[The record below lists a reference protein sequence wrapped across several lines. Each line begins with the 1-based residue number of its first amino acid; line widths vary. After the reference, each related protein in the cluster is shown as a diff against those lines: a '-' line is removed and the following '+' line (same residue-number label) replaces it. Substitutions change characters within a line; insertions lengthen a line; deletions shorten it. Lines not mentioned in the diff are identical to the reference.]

1 MEPVQENQT
10 TSPLNPPVL
19 SGAGLRHHGNAGA
32 RMSGDSRKHGVLTF
46 LVSPARRP
54 FSSTEQACT
63 GVAVFVD
70 WYNHQRRHSG
80 IRFVTPSHDCM
91 TSGRGWLSR
100 QTPGK
105 PAHLTNE

>member
-1 MEPVQENQT
+1 
-10 TSPLNPPVL
+10 
-19 SGAGLRHHGNAGA
+19 
-32 RMSGDSRKHGVLTF
+32 MSGDSRKHGVLTF

-80 IRFVTPSHDCM
+80 IRFVTPSQRYSGRTRLPSGYVADDCM